1 MAELSLHNIPRPAG
15 QKKRKKRVGRGNAS
29 GKGTYSA
36 RGLKGQTARSGGTRG
51 IKRRNAFQQFLIRT
65 PKLRGFKRSSPAI
78 AIINLSQLNERFKD
92 GETVSQKS
100 LVSRGLVR
108 RTPGGVKVL
117 GNGTLEKKLTVNVH
131 YISRSAKLAVEK
143 AGGTV
148 AIVKK

>member
-1 MAELSLHNIPRPAG
+1 MAELSLHNLPRPAG

-51 IKRRNAFQQFLIRT
+51 IKRRSAFQQFLIRT
-65 PKLRGFKRSSPAI
+65 PKLRGFKRFSPEI
-78 AIINLSQLNERFKD
+78 AIVNLSQLSLRFKD

-100 LVSRGLVR
+100 LVSRGVVR

-117 GNGTLEKKLTVNVH
+117 GNGTLEKKLSVTVH
-131 YISRSAKLAVEK
+131 YVSRSARAAIEK
-143 AGGTV
+143 AGGSVTI
-148 AIVKK
+148 ARK